1 MLLPTPESYPWE
13 RSSVRMRGRG
23 MSASQLET
31 RPLCGS
37 ARGRVRGRERGWASA
52 RNRAAPCRSR
62 TRRRTRFPSRM
73 FGSGSGAR
81 PGARGRR
88 AFPQDRGEPA
98 WRFDVTIRRCPAL
111 PTLPDFVPACR
122 QNAGPGLDFFFAPSG
137 AGSQASI
144 PAGAAL
150 LLPGWSSTME
160 FRQGQEFVPGGDSG
174 SGGGPVE
181 FRPGQAFFPGG
192 GFLTANAGEF
202 VPPSRGA
209 DVRVPEFRPVS
220 SRSLAC
226 GVSCYSAA
234 AARAL
239 PGCALVPGSNCGRSR
254 CRALGRIA
262 PGHACLRA

>member
-1 MLLPTPESYPWE
+1 
-13 RSSVRMRGRG
+13 
-23 MSASQLET
+23 
-31 RPLCGS
+31 
-37 ARGRVRGRERGWASA
+37 
-52 RNRAAPCRSR
+52 
-62 TRRRTRFPSRM
+62 
-73 FGSGSGAR
+73 
-81 PGARGRR
+81 
-88 AFPQDRGEPA
+88 
-98 WRFDVTIRRCPAL
+98 
-111 PTLPDFVPACR
+111 
-122 QNAGPGLDFFFAPSG
+122 
-137 AGSQASI
+137 
-144 PAGAAL
+144 
-150 LLPGWSSTME
+150 ME

-239 PGCALVPGSNCGRSR
+239 PGCWCGALVQGSNCGRSR
-254 CRALGRIA
+254 CRAHGRIA

>member
-1 MLLPTPESYPWE
+1 MAMIRCDDSPLP
-13 RSSVRMRGRG
+13 GL
-23 MSASQLET
+23 AAD
-31 RPLCGS
+31 S
-37 ARGRVRGRERGWASA
+37 ARF
-52 RNRAAPCRSR
+52 RSCLQGK
-62 TRRRTRFPSRM
+62 RRTW
-73 FGSGSGAR
+73 FGLIFAR
-81 PGARGRR
+81 
-88 AFPQDRGEPA
+88 
-98 WRFDVTIRRCPAL
+98 
-111 PTLPDFVPACR
+111 
-122 QNAGPGLDFFFAPSG
+122 SG
-137 AGSQASI
+137 AGSRHLI

-226 GVSCYSAA
+226 GASCYSAA

-239 PGCALVPGSNCGRSR
+239 PGCWCGALVPGSNCGRSR

>member
-88 AFPQDRGEPA
+88 AFPQDRGA
-98 WRFDVTIRRCPAL
+98 RAYRDDSMRCDGSPL
-111 PTLPDFVPACR
+111 PGLADSVQDLFPACR
-122 QNAGPGLDFFFAPSG
+122 QNAGPGLDFVFCAQRSG
-137 AGSQASI
+137 
-144 PAGAAL
+144 L
-150 LLPGWSSTME
+150 
-160 FRQGQEFVPGGDSG
+160 
-174 SGGGPVE
+174 
-181 FRPGQAFFPGG
+181 
-192 GFLTANAGEF
+192 
-202 VPPSRGA
+202 
-209 DVRVPEFRPVS
+209 
-220 SRSLAC
+220 
-226 GVSCYSAA
+226 
-234 AARAL
+234 
-239 PGCALVPGSNCGRSR
+239 
-254 CRALGRIA
+254 RALGHLDSGRCRPSSPRVELHDGVPA
-262 PGHACLRA
+262 GPGVCARRGQW